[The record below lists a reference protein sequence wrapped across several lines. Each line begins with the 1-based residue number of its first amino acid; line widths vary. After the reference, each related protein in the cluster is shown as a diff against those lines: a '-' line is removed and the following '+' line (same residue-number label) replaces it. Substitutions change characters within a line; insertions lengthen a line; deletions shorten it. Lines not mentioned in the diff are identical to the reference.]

1 MKSLLLFLLSLMFC
15 LFAACSPSECLAA
28 NESQEI
34 VLHDANG
41 FGGFRGFLPF
51 RRNVRSQ
58 LRQPQIRGAFFVPT
72 VNAIPLQQQSVI
84 ISQPLLLVPRQ

>member
-1 MKSLLLFLLSLMFC
+1 MKFLILFLLSLMLC

-34 VLHDANG
+34 AIHDAD
-41 FGGFRGFLPF
+41 GFRGFLPF

-58 LRQPQIRGAFFVPT
+58 LRQPQIRGAFIVPSVT
-72 VNAIPLQQQSVI
+72 AVPLQQQSVI

>member
-1 MKSLLLFLLSLMFC
+1 MKFLILFLLSLMLC

-34 VLHDANG
+34 VIHDAD
-41 FGGFRGFLPF
+41 GFRGFLPF

-58 LRQPQIRGAFFVPT
+58 LRQPQIRGAIVVAP
-72 VNAIPLQQQSVI
+72 PVI
-84 ISQPLLLVPRQ
+84 ISQPQTLLLVPRQ